1 MAKMTLT
8 VNGKRQQVDVA
19 PSTPLLY
26 VLRDDLKLNGPKFG
40 CGLAQCG
47 ACTVIVN
54 GVAVRSCVTAVN
66 QVKGNIRTL
75 EGIGSEKSPH
85 PVQRAFIEEQA
96 AACGYCTNGWV
107 MSAVALLERNP
118 RASEQQIRDQLAG
131 VKCRCGTHMSILR
144 AIRKA
149 GRAMA

>member
-1 MAKMTLT
+1 MAKLTLT

-26 VLRDDLKLNGPKFG
+26 VLRDDLKLDGPKFG
-40 CGLAQCG
+40 CGVAQCG
-47 ACTVIVN
+47 ACTVIVD

-75 EGIGSEKSPH
+75 EGIGAERNPH
-85 PVQRAFIEEQA
+85 PVQRAFIDEQA

-107 MSAVALLERNP
+107 MNAVALLEKTP
-118 RASEQQIRDQLAG
+118 RASEQQIRDRLAG
-131 VKCRCGTHMSILR
+131 IKCRCGTHMAILR

-149 GRAMA
+149 GQSMA